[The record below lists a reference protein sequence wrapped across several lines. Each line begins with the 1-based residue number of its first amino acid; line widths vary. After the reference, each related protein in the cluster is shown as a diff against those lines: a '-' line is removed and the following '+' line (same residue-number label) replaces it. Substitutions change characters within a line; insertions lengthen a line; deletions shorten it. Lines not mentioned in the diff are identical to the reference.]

1 MSIATI
7 DINSEARQRFK
18 ALFSSY
24 ENSLNGQRANP
35 LHIIRRNA
43 MERLDTLDFPTLRHE
58 DWKYTSV
65 ARILRQKYQM
75 SGENNVTKSDIEPFL
90 YEEAEVHLIVFVN
103 GVLREDLGNYNDRQE
118 GLQISTIE
126 VAMQDE
132 KCAAIIAGEFEKMIL
147 ESRNPFVHLNAAFAR
162 GGLFISVA
170 KGIEV
175 AKPVHILHITT
186 SETQPVLA
194 APLQM
199 IYVAQDA
206 HINVL
211 ESYHGVGT
219 PEESLPVFTTTH
231 THIIQ
236 KNQSRVGYFK
246 LQNLP
251 GSFFLV
257 HQGRVD
263 QTRDSS
269 FTGFTADLNGRIIRN
284 NMDVIHHG
292 ENILSNLYGVF
303 MGAEEQHIDNQTLI
317 DHATPNCQS
326 NEWYKGILTDS
337 SRGVFNGKVMVRQD
351 AQKTNAFQ
359 QNNALILSEQARMD
373 TKPQLEIFA
382 DDVKCSHGATIGQ
395 MNEEAIFYLRSRGL
409 SEPDARALLQL
420 AFIQEV
426 TSFIEIE
433 YIKDHMVKWI
443 STTFEGA

>member
-7 DINSEARQRFK
+7 DINSEARQRFN

-35 LHIIRRNA
+35 LHSIRRNA
-43 MERLDTLDFPTLRHE
+43 MGRLETLDFPTLRHE

-65 ARILRQKYQM
+65 ARILREKYQM
-75 SGENNVTKSDIEPFL
+75 SGENNVSKSDIEPFL
-90 YEEAEVHLIVFVN
+90 YEEADVHLVVFVN
-103 GVLREDLGNYNDRQE
+103 GVFREDLSDYNDRQN
-118 GLQISTIE
+118 GLHISTVE
-126 VAMQDE
+126 AAMEDD
-132 KCAAIIAGEFEKMIL
+132 KFAVNIADEFEKKIL
-147 ESRNPFVHLNAAFAR
+147 ESENPFVHLNAAFAR
-162 GGLFISVA
+162 GGLFISVD
-170 KGIEV
+170 KGVEV
-175 AKPVHILHITT
+175 GKPIHILHIAT
-186 SETQPVLA
+186 SESQPVLA

-206 HINVL
+206 HLNVM
-211 ESYHGVGT
+211 ESYHGVGRT
-219 PEESLPVFTTTH
+219 ELSAPVFTTTH

-251 GSFFLV
+251 GTFFLV

-263 QTRDSS
+263 QARDST

-326 NEWYKGILTDS
+326 NEWYKGILTDR

-409 SEPDARALLQL
+409 AESDARALLQL

-426 TSFIEIE
+426 TSFIELD
-433 YIKDHMVKWI
+433 YVKDHMVKWI
-443 STTFEGA
+443 STTFQGV